1 MYYRSN
7 PTDCD
12 EKIAEKSVFS
22 GIRFVVS
29 NVNIVRKSKD
39 YIE

>member
-12 EKIAEKSVFS
+12 ERMAEKSVFS
-22 GIRFVVS
+22 GIRL
-29 NVNIVRKSKD
+29 
-39 YIE
+39 